1 MEYLAILLSAVASM
15 IVGSLWYGPL
25 FGKTWIKLAGFTKEQ
40 IAEGKKMNMTPYY
53 FTAFIMSLLTAYVL
67 NWLISSLAISSLSGA
82 LTLGALIWLGFYVT
96 TLSSSVIWEGKPLKL
111 FILNISYGLV
121 IFLIISA
128 IIFYL

>member
-25 FGKTWIKLAGFTKEQ
+25 FGKSWMELQGFTKKDIE
-40 IAEGKKMNMTPYY
+40 AGKKMNMAPYY
-53 FTAFIMSLLTAYVL
+53 LAAFIMSALNALVL
-67 NWLISSLAISSLSGA
+67 DWFISATGISSIYGA
-82 LTLGALIWLGFYVT
+82 LTLGALVWLGFYVT
-96 TLSSSVIWEGKPLKL
+96 TLSSSIIWEGKPFKL

-121 IFLIISA
+121 MFLIISA